1 MSPVAI
7 VIPYYKFKFFREN
20 LESLANQT
28 DKRFHVYIGN
38 DASLENPEDLL
49 KEFEGKFKF
58 TYKKFDQ
65 NLGGTSLTKQWD
77 RCISMMEDEEW
88 LMILG
93 DDDYLEPNVVEEFYK
108 KIEDINENYSVV
120 RFSLQIVDEASLFI
134 SKAYTNP
141 ILENPLDAH
150 FKKISGEV
158 IGSLSEYIFRKDAY
172 VKFRFKDYDLAW
184 GSDNR
189 AIIDFSD
196 KKPIYS
202 INTACVYFRISKS
215 NITGSANVER
225 KNRSLAKQRRQL
237 FADYRNELSTVQK
250 LKLLNEYENLLFSC
264 SGMEIGYYLDLI
276 KWSYLIRSKKDILIL
291 LKSVTTKFLK

>member
-120 RFSLQIVDEASLFI
+120 RFSLEILDEASLFI
-134 SKAYTNP
+134 
-141 ILENPLDAH
+141 
-150 FKKISGEV
+150 
-158 IGSLSEYIFRKDAY
+158 
-172 VKFRFKDYDLAW
+172 
-184 GSDNR
+184 
-189 AIIDFSD
+189 
-196 KKPIYS
+196 
-202 INTACVYFRISKS
+202 
-215 NITGSANVER
+215 
-225 KNRSLAKQRRQL
+225 
-237 FADYRNELSTVQK
+237 
-250 LKLLNEYENLLFSC
+250 
-264 SGMEIGYYLDLI
+264 
-276 KWSYLIRSKKDILIL
+276 
-291 LKSVTTKFLK
+291 